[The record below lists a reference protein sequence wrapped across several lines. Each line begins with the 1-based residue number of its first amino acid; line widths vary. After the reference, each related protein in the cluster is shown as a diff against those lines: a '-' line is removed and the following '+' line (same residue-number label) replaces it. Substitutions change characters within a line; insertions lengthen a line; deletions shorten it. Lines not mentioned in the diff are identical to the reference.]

1 MNFDVSNL
9 DNGTRLKILD
19 YVLREKKVSYEDLG
33 VSRVMV
39 YNCRKGKYRVP
50 DEVVSRAVQF
60 LTPDE
65 FAKFVTGVDLKEVG
79 YNEALAVIMKAL
91 KDPEFREI
99 FLALLQRNLGDYIR
113 STSYSY
119 VVSKEDLELFKKVIS
134 KRSKNTFEDYWRY
147 INRLLKDLNYI
158 ISPDRTKEYL
168 LEQGEESPH
177 RARQM
182 AVALK
187 LFIKEVIRPKE
198 PYLAQILYSS
208 FSIPRPKTEYKPE
221 PLSLELLKRIYNEIE
236 ELGAKTYFL
245 LLVETGLRT
254 RELFSLKINQID
266 LKHKVIKLL
275 KESETKRAY
284 ITFLH
289 EKTAKWVE
297 ENYLPYREEYIKRH
311 WGGVAAIGQDVEA
324 WKQKFFPMNE
334 DKIRAEIKTTMQK
347 AGKVF
352 RLYDL
357 RAFWASYMIKQ
368 GVSPMIVNILQGRTS
383 PGQFRILQEHYL
395 PFSEEELR
403 EVYEKYAPKLL
414 E

>member
-39 YNCRKGKYRVP
+39 YNYRKGKYRVP

-99 FLALLQRNLGDYIR
+99 FLTLLQRNLGDYIK

-119 VVSKEDLELFKKVIS
+119 LVSKEDLEMFKKIIS
-134 KRSKNTFEDYWRY
+134 KKSRNTYEDYWRY
-147 INRLLKDLNYI
+147 INRFLKDNNFIL
-158 ISPDRTKEYL
+158 SPDHIKEYL
-168 LEQGEESPH
+168 LEQFEESSH

-182 AVALK
+182 AVVLK
-187 LFIKEVIRPKE
+187 LFIKEIIKPKE
-198 PYLAQILYSS
+198 PYIAQILYSS

-254 RELFSLKINQID
+254 GELFSLKIN
-266 LKHKVIKLL
+266 
-275 KESETKRAY
+275 
-284 ITFLH
+284 
-289 EKTAKWVE
+289 
-297 ENYLPYREEYIKRH
+297 
-311 WGGVAAIGQDVEA
+311 
-324 WKQKFFPMNE
+324 
-334 DKIRAEIKTTMQK
+334 
-347 AGKVF
+347 
-352 RLYDL
+352 
-357 RAFWASYMIKQ
+357 
-368 GVSPMIVNILQGRTS
+368 
-383 PGQFRILQEHYL
+383 
-395 PFSEEELR
+395 
-403 EVYEKYAPKLL
+403 
-414 E
+414 

>member
-9 DNGTRLKILD
+9 DNETRLKILD

-39 YNCRKGKYRVP
+39 YNYRKGKYKVP

-99 FLALLQRNLGDYIR
+99 FLTLLQRNLGDYIK

-119 VVSKEDLELFKKVIS
+119 LVRKEDLEMFKKIIS
-134 KRSKNTFEDYWRY
+134 KKSKNTYEDYWRY
-147 INRLLKDLNYI
+147 INRFLKDNNFIL
-158 ISPDRTKEYL
+158 SPDHIKEYL
-168 LEQGEESPH
+168 LEQFEESSH

-182 AVALK
+182 AVVLK
-187 LFIKEVIRPKE
+187 LFIKEIMKPKE
-198 PYLAQILYSS
+198 PYIAQILHSS
-208 FSIPRPKTEYKPE
+208 FSIPRPKTQYKPE
-221 PLSLELLKRIYNEIE
+221 PLTLELLKKIFNEIE

-254 RELFSLKINQID
+254 GELFSLKINQID
-266 LKHKVIKLL
+266 LKHRIIKLM
-275 KESETKRAY
+275 KENETKRAY
-284 ITFLH
+284 LTFLH
-289 EKTAKWVE
+289 GKTVRWIEEK
-297 ENYLPYREEYIKRH
+297 YLPYREKYTERY

-324 WKQKFFPMNE
+324 WKQKFFPQNE
-334 DKIRAEIKTTMQK
+334 DRIRSEIKEAMKK
-347 AGKVF
+347 AGKEF
-352 RLYDL
+352 RLYDV
-357 RAFWASYMIKQ
+357 RAFFAAYLIKQ
-368 GVSPMIVNILQGRTS
+368 GVSPLIVNILQGRAA
-383 PGQFRILQEHYL
+383 PGQFKILQEHYL
-395 PFSEEELR
+395 PITTEELR

>member
-39 YNCRKGKYRVP
+39 YNYRKGKYRVP

-65 FAKFVTGVDLKEVG
+65 LSRFIVGIDIEKVG
-79 YNEALAVIMKAL
+79 YNEAMAVIIKAL
-91 KDPEFREI
+91 KNPEFREI

-119 VVSKEDLELFKKVIS
+119 VVSKENLELFKKVIS

-187 LFIKEVIRPKE
+187 LFIKEVVRPKE

-254 RELFSLKINQID
+254 GELFSLKINQID

-275 KESETKRAY
+275 KQSETKRAY

-324 WKQKFFPMNE
+324 WKQKFFPQNE
-334 DKIRAEIKTTMQK
+334 DRIRSEIKEAMKK
-347 AGKVF
+347 AGKEF
-352 RLYDL
+352 RLYDV
-357 RAFWASYMIKQ
+357 RAFFAAYLIKQ
-368 GVSPMIVNILQGRTS
+368 GVSPMIVNILQGRAA
-383 PGQFRILQEHYL
+383 PGQFKILQEHYL

-403 EVYEKYAPKLL
+403 EIYEKYAPKLL
-414 E
+414 D